1 MFFSKSL
8 VVVAALVAQVM
19 CHAVVQPVMGVS
31 GKPVRADTQ
40 RPSNAKACGNTALS
54 QIDSSQTI
62 TMTGT
67 SFTATSIN
75 FNAKQDG
82 SMQFTASVD
91 TTGTGKSFKAATITK
106 NGPNAPPKVGQT
118 AQLSVSLP
126 AGTICKG
133 GASKDLCL
141 VSFKSSSGFG
151 NCVVVKQAGAGG
163 AAKNANANPKTKAT
177 RSRHP
182 RNFAAPANAKRD
194 YAKRAISWV
203 WAPIE
208 LN

>member
-1 MFFSKSL
+1 MFFPKSL
-8 VVVAALVAQVM
+8 VVVAALVTQVM
-19 CHAVVQPVMGVS
+19 CHAVVQPVMGVN
-31 GKPVRADTQ
+31 GKPARSDTQ
-40 RPSNAKACGNTALS
+40 RPSSAKACGNTALS
-54 QIDSSQTI
+54 KINSSETI
-62 TMTGT
+62 AMTGT
-67 SFTATSIN
+67 TFTATSIN
-75 FNAKQDG
+75 FNAKKDG
-82 SMQFTASVD
+82 SMQFTAQVD

-106 NGPNAPPKVGQT
+106 NGPDAPPKVGQT

-126 AGTICKG
+126 EGTSCTG
-133 GASKDLCL
+133 GASGDLCL

-163 AAKNANANPKTKAT
+163 AAKGTKANPKTKAT

-203 WAPIE
+203 WAPTE
-208 LN
+208 FS